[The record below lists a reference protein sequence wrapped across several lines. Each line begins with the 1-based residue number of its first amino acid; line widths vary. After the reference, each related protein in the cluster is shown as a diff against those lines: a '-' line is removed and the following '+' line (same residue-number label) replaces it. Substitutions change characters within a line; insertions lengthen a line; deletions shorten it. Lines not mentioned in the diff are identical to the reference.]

1 MALGVAELVAGLSR
15 SWRSPVIDVGD
26 RVIDHVPPFV
36 KDFAI
41 ETFGT
46 NDKPALLLGIG
57 VALLVYA
64 AVIGALS
71 FRRRIEIGLI
81 GIGLFGLIGAV
92 AAMTNRAGGSF
103 DDALPAVVGSMAG
116 AMALWLI
123 HRVARAAVGSATSAA
138 DDVDADG
145 DETQPVRQSP
155 TDPARATRRELLVRS
170 GGLIAV
176 LALVGTGAG
185 AVGRTIRSRFSA
197 AGVADER
204 RAARARRTQLPWC
217 RRGVG
222 RHRRRGPVRHAEP

>member
-57 VALLVYA
+57 AALLVYA

-71 FRRRIEIGLI
+71 FRWRIEIGLV

-92 AAMTNRAGGSF
+92 AAISNRAGGSL
-103 DDALPAVVGSMAG
+103 DDALPALVGSAAG
-116 AMALWLI
+116 AGALWLS
-123 HRVARAAVGSATSAA
+123 HRVARPLMA
-138 DDVDADG
+138 
-145 DETQPVRQSP
+145 
-155 TDPARATRRELLVRS
+155 
-170 GGLIAV
+170 
-176 LALVGTGAG
+176 
-185 AVGRTIRSRFSA
+185 
-197 AGVADER
+197 
-204 RAARARRTQLPWC
+204 AARPRRP
-217 RRGVG
+217 RR
-222 RHRRRGPVRHAEP
+222 